1 MKINQLTPLS
11 STKPLFESYGLKD
24 QYFETWQKDI
34 HPMLCEVAMDPA
46 QIENL
51 FKSVEKGA
59 GRTGLG
65 KGIDAVKGAASKI
78 SDAWFNKLGGMLQS
92 SDIVQGFDAKWEQ
105 IKTSV
110 AAEHPD
116 LAKSLAKYK
125 QFADNNPKT
134 QKFLL
139 AIAASVA
146 AAAGVALAGGIGA
159 SALAIGSGTGIAVGI
174 INIADRLLKDEKLST
189 AVGRGATAGI
199 TAGVTAIIGQQAA
212 KILGGMVQGAIK
224 AVVGDG
230 RVMKYQ
236 FINTFGE
243 SINAV
248 GTPDDINMFQKL
260 VRKIADASSDGAA
273 QSAAEALV
281 RLQQKMTSPE
291 YLEMLGKVREAR
303 ALLGTAKEV
312 TKVVGSLATS
322 IASGAAGTAAA
333 DAGQKKE
340 SIQRKGTMLSEA
352 QLNEL
357 FGITGNKVDASALM
371 KAWKKAGSPTDSD
384 AVAKILADGGVDQTV
399 IANSFKEI
407 GVEAPKNT
415 AGEPEKVEPTM
426 DTPTSTTTTPTDK
439 GTKMA
444 EPTTDTTSGAGG
456 DAAGGAGGAG
466 GADQQ
471 MQGNLD
477 ITSLGKLVPSIGKNP
492 TPFKAAMA
500 AIKANKPLTPVMKS
514 AMGNAFMDLVYM
526 DASTV
531 SKVSAMLKKVS
542 TQ

>member
-1 MKINQLTPLS
+1 MKISQLTPS
-11 STKPLFESYGLKD
+11 SSKPLFESYGLTD

-34 HPMLCEVAMDPA
+34 HPMLCEVALDPT

-59 GRTGLG
+59 GRSALG
-65 KGIDAVKGAASKI
+65 KGVDAVKGAAGKI

-105 IKTSV
+105 IKSSV

-159 SALAIGSGTGIAVGI
+159 SALAIGTGTGIAVGI

-189 AVGRGATAGI
+189 AVGRGATAGL
-199 TAGVTAIIGQQAA
+199 TAGITAIIGAQAA
-212 KILGGMVQGAIK
+212 KILGGLVQGAIK

-230 RVMKYQ
+230 RVLKYQ

-243 SINAV
+243 SISAV
-248 GTPDDINMFQKL
+248 GTPDDINKFSSLINQIKN
-260 VRKIADASSDGAA
+260 ASNNGTA
-273 QSAAEALV
+273 QQAAEALV
-281 RLQQKMTSPE
+281 KLQQKMTSPE

-312 TKVVGSLATS
+312 TKVVSSLATS

-340 SIQRKGTMLSEA
+340 SIQRNGTTLSEA

-371 KAWKKAGSPTDSD
+371 KAWKKAGSPTDSN
-384 AVAKILADGGVDQTV
+384 AVAKILADGGVDQSV
-399 IANSFKEI
+399 ISNSFNEI
-407 GVEAPKNT
+407 GVEAPT
-415 AGEPEKVEPTM
+415 GTVASEPEKVEPTM
-426 DTPTSTTTTPTDK
+426 DAPTTTPTDK
-439 GTKMA
+439 GTTMP
-444 EPTTDTTSGAGG
+444 EPTTNTTADATSGGASTDTSGAT
-456 DAAGGAGGAG
+456 DAGGE
-466 GADQQ
+466 QV
-471 MQGNLD
+471 QGNLD
-477 ITSLGKLVPSIGKNP
+477 VAGLGKLLPSVGKNP
-492 TPFKAAMA
+492 TPFKAALA

-514 AMGNAFMDLVYM
+514 AMGNAFLDLVYM
-526 DASTV
+526 DPQGV